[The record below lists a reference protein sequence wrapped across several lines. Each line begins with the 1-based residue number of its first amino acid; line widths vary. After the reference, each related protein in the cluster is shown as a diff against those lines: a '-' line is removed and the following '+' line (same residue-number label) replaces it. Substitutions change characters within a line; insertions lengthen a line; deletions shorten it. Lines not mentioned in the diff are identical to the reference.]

1 MQVRLTILRPVLAS
15 TLLCA
20 ALSPLAAQDLYDDA
34 GRGEYPA
41 RRPRTD
47 AALFRDARLER
58 EVDAPPYNR
67 PEPPLVVHERGD
79 FLDGDYN
86 WWDWYGD
93 VEYGRYDNGYDDDD
107 WYYDYYNLVPRRP
120 PSATPT
126 ISYRDYYRH
135 DRDPYEDYKDTIGY
149 KLSARGTPWG
159 FTEEEVDAL
168 FEPDLRSDSGDG
180 LSRIAR
186 GTVLRTKQVDLR
198 GTEAKELVALLRTS
212 RGTRLIV
219 DLGPTRR
226 LRQAVQTGDT
236 ISVSGRPA
244 RIGRFNTLLAT
255 MVTVDGRTQVID
267 RGSRREN
274 GAQ

>member
-1 MQVRLTILRPVLAS
+1 MQARLLILGSLFIASLLAG
-15 TLLCA
+15 A
-20 ALSPLAAQDLYDDA
+20 FSPLAAQDLYDGA
-34 GRGEYPA
+34 GRDDYPP
-41 RRPRTD
+41 RRPSTD
-47 AALFRDARLER
+47 AALSRDAWLER
-58 EVDAPPYNR
+58 EVDAPPYHR
-67 PEPPLVVHERGD
+67 PEPPVVVHERGD

-93 VEYGRYDNGYDDDD
+93 VEYGRYDDGYGDDD

-120 PSATPT
+120 PSANPT

-159 FTEEEVDAL
+159 FTEEEMDAL
-168 FEPDLRSDSGDG
+168 FERDLRPDAGDG

-198 GTEAKELVALLRTS
+198 GTDAKELVALLRTS

-255 MVTVDGRTQVID
+255 MVTVDGRTQAID
-267 RGSRREN
+267 RGPRGQN
-274 GAQ
+274 DAP